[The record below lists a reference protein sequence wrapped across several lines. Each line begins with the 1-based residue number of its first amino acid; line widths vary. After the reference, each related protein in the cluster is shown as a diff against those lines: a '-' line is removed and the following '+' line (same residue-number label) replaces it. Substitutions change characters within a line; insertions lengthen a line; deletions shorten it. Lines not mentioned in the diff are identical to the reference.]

1 MKLIEFYKILIHMK
15 IDLPYELNMHIKY
28 ITKYE
33 NCCLGENGFMSF
45 SKSTQ
50 ISLTDNDIKQ
60 IVTIMFQNQY
70 RIQVSYITPYDE
82 QYINNYLIS
91 IYYNKRSRLM
101 FLVETKYSQCSK
113 IWLMLDRENKI
124 LL

>member
-28 ITKYE
+28 IIKDE
-33 NCCLGENGFMSF
+33 SCCLGENSFMSF

-60 IVTIMFQNQY
+60 IVTILFQNQY

-91 IYYNKRSRLM
+91 IYYNKHLRLT
-101 FLVETKYSQCSK
+101 FLLEIKYSQYSK
-113 IWLMLDRENKI
+113 VCLMLDRKHKI